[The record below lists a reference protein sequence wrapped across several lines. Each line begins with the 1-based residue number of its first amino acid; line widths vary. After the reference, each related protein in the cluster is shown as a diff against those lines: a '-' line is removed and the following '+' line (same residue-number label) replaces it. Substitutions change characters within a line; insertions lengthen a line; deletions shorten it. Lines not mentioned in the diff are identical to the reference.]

1 MKKFLSMVLSLVMV
15 MSLITVNAGAKEFTD
30 GGEISYDE
38 AVAVVSELGIVDGY
52 EEGDFRPT
60 GTLTR
65 GAAAKII
72 CNLILGPTT
81 AEALTADTAPFVDVP
96 TSNTFAGYI
105 AYCSQQGI
113 ISGYADG
120 TFRPSG
126 SLTGYA
132 FIKMLLGALGYDAT
146 AENYTG
152 ANWSISVTK
161 QAKSIGLDD
170 GNEDFVG
177 STAVTRQEAC
187 LYAFNTLKATMVE
200 YDSKSTVEIN
210 GTVVNIGGGDAKE
223 MSNTTSSD
231 GNINNDNL
239 MQFAEKYFTNLKKSN
254 TSNDDLGRPAVE
266 WKNKSTTIGTY
277 ADSANLKATYTAGVD
292 KGDLY
297 SLLGKTLVNDI
308 EDGDAYLEVY
318 TDGVE
323 TDDEIDDLAVKS
335 SSADAGDSGN
345 GVLTEVYV
353 DDAYGDDED
362 KTMVTVVF
370 INTYLVQAS
379 SDYNSSKE
387 SLSIS
392 FIDENG
398 SSQPSGFPST
408 IDQDD
413 FDVSGFEEDDYIL
426 VTWSKDAREIQ
437 SVAAAET
444 LTGEVTTYKE
454 SSNVSIDDTKY
465 SYNKI
470 VTGDG
475 KASEFT
481 VGEEATLILDAYGY
495 ILYVDEAVTSGNYV
509 YIQDFAT
516 TSGLNKKAI
525 AAAYFTD
532 GIYDEITV
540 KKVVTENEDLTSASE
555 INNDAEIGWY
565 TYSSNS
571 SDEYTLK
578 YVGKNSSK
586 YSSDIVEY
594 TAEDSAVTVNG
605 VITNGKV
612 KFLND
617 GEDVVDIRA
626 NSSTVFLV
634 LDEDDDVNVYEGIS
648 DVPDIDIIL
657 EEDENAYVGYIE
669 KDGYAIYVFVD
680 LSEADISG
688 IDEVGGSSTDYMFVL
703 DSLGKLIKN
712 KDDSNYYEVDVIR
725 EDAVTTVKIDE
736 DAGDDIEEGVLY
748 NKVKTN
754 SEDHV
759 TSAKEITD
767 NKGDQV
773 VKTDVEANSDSKNQ
787 DNYIDY
793 SSGTLELAGESYV
806 LGSDCV
812 IHLIVDDG
820 AADLL
825 DDEDADYETYLNISG
840 RSLEG
845 YLNGY
850 DYVYDFY
857 AVLDDDDSDTID
869 YLCVWITDATAT
881 DDSDTYSVS
890 YKVNGEEYDED
901 NEFIT
906 IDGDSTVKDGAS
918 LTFTVKAKTGVT
930 VTSVEIDSDEQSK
943 TTGTFT
949 VKKVGDDVVVEITAE
964 ANYVDVYVSFYTVDE
979 DGKTTTV
986 GKEIKDTVIA
996 SGSYITVSADDYDV
1010 PEGFSLK
1017 TEGAYKRVSVSSG
1030 YVEVAFEVVVDDA
1043 ENETNN

>member
-1 MKKFLSMVLSLVMV
+1 MKKFLSLVLSLVMV
-15 MSLITVNAGAKEFTD
+15 MSLITVSAGAKEFTD
-30 GGEISYDE
+30 DENITYDE

-52 EEGDFRPT
+52 EDGSFGPT
-60 GTLTR
+60 NTLTR

-96 TSNTFAGYI
+96 TSNTFSGYI

-120 TFRPSG
+120 TFRPSA

-132 FIKMLLGALGYDAT
+132 FMKMLLGALGYDA
-146 AENYTG
+146 AIEGYTG
-152 ANWSISVTK
+152 SNWSIAVAK
-161 QAKSIGLDD
+161 QAKSIELDD
-170 GNEDFVG
+170 GNEDFLG
-177 STAVTRQEAC
+177 TTAVTRQEAC

-200 YDSKSTVEIN
+200 YDSKTTVEIN
-210 GTVVNIGGGDAKE
+210 GATVNVGGGDAKE
-223 MSNTTSSD
+223 VANTTSSD
-231 GNINNDNL
+231 GNINKDKL

-292 KGDLY
+292 RDDLY
-297 SLLGKTLVNDI
+297 SLLGKTLVEDI

-362 KTMVTVVF
+362 ETMVTVVF

-481 VGEEATLILDAYGY
+481 VGEEATLILDSYGY

-532 GIYDEITV
+532 GTYDEITV
-540 KKVVTENEDLTSASE
+540 KKVVTEDEDLTSASE
-555 INNDAEIGWY
+555 INNNAEIGWY

-586 YSSDIVEY
+586 YSSDIEKY
-594 TAEDSAVTVNG
+594 TAENGATTMDG

-612 KFLND
+612 KFLTD
-617 GEDVVDIRA
+617 AEGTAVDIRA

-669 KDGYAIYVFVD
+669 KGGYAIYVFVD

-703 DSLGKLIKN
+703 GSLGKLIKN

-759 TSAKEITD
+759 TSAKEID
-767 NKGDQV
+767 DDKGDQV
-773 VKTDVEANSDSKNQ
+773 VQTSIKADGENEENR
-787 DNYIDY
+787 IDY

-850 DYVYDFY
+850 DYEYDFY

-881 DDSDTYSVS
+881 DTSDTF
-890 YKVNGEEYDED
+890 KVTYDYQEND
-901 NEFIT
+901 VTVE
-906 IDGDSTVKDGAS
+906 GDASVKDGDS
-918 LTFTVKAKTGVT
+918 LTFTVTPNDGVEVTSVTIDGEEQTLTSTGKYTIKKVTDDVEIVITTEVSEMDLFITFKNESDEKVGEEQTATVRGTGKNYVT
-930 VTSVEIDSDEQSK
+930 VTASTYEDLLSNLSENTEYEFVDSNENHKVDFKAGGYAEV
-943 TTGTFT
+943 TFT
-949 VKKVGDDVVVEITAE
+949 VKEKVTG
-964 ANYVDVYVSFYTVDE
+964 N
-979 DGKTTTV
+979 
-986 GKEIKDTVIA
+986 
-996 SGSYITVSADDYDV
+996 
-1010 PEGFSLK
+1010 
-1017 TEGAYKRVSVSSG
+1017 
-1030 YVEVAFEVVVDDA
+1030 
-1043 ENETNN
+1043 